1 MKINQV
7 EELVDISK
15 KNIRFYEDQGLL
27 NPSRNPEN
35 GYREYSLRDVDELYK
50 IKFLRKLA
58 VPLED
63 IRQVQKKEIT
73 LSQCFEKQSSN
84 LKKEI
89 HSLEAAYELCDSIKE
104 KNLEYSDFKAEE
116 YLEEIR
122 NLEKGGKTFMDVSN
136 TDVKKK
142 KNGAL
147 IAAIV
152 FSLLIISYLLLIG
165 IAGISDGLPIPMMI
179 LIGSIGAIV
188 IIGCI
193 VALIQR
199 FKEIEGGEE
208 DEASKY

>member
-35 GYREYSLRDVDELYK
+35 GYREYSLKDVDELYK

-152 FSLLIISYLLLIG
+152 FSLLIISYLLLVG
-165 IAGISDGLPIPMMI
+165 IAGIPDGMPISMMI